1 MQEVTIVGA
10 GLSGLIA
17 AIHVAEGGGQ
27 VVLHEAG
34 SKPGGRARTDESD
47 HRVNLGPHALY
58 HRGDFG
64 TWLRRTALVPP
75 VRHSSVT
82 GLRILHNKRARRVVA
97 GLFRVLRSGG
107 RPAPVDESYGSW
119 ATREFGVEFAR
130 LASGFASLPTY
141 HPDPGSLS
149 AAFVQ
154 ERIARSAEWR
164 PVWYIDGGWI
174 RLIERLV
181 ARAEELGVRIVTHS
195 KLSRLPAGPCVVAT
209 ELSSAAKLLDE
220 PDLTWPSPSHALL
233 DVAIRRRAFDPTAV
247 LDVDEHAY
255 ISNYSAG
262 DGSVAPP
269 GESLLQ
275 GVTGIRDGEAPDAAR
290 QRIYGLLDAGFK
302 NWRDRVLWERKGVT
316 REMVG
321 PCDPPGTSW
330 RDRPSID
337 RGNGRWLIG
346 DHVAAPGILSE
357 TCFESARIAA
367 RGVLAALR

>member
-10 GLSGLIA
+10 GLSGLVA
-17 AIHVAEGGGQ
+17 AIQVAEGGGR

-34 SKPGGRARTDESD
+34 SKPGGRARTDTSE

-58 HRGDFG
+58 HRGAFG
-64 TWLRRTALVPP
+64 AWLRQNDLLPP
-75 VRHSSVT
+75 VHYPSLT
-82 GLRILHNKRARRVVA
+82 GLRILKDKRARRMVV
-97 GLFRVLRSGG
+97 GLLRVLRSGG
-107 RPAPVDESYGSW
+107 RSAPIDESYRSW
-119 ATREFGVEFAR
+119 ATREFDADFAR

-164 PVWYIDGGWI
+164 AVWYIDGGWI

-181 ARAEELGVRIVTHS
+181 ARAEELGVEIATRS
-195 KLSRLPAGPCVVAT
+195 KLSQLPDGPCIVAT

-220 PDLTWPSPSHALL
+220 PDLAWPSPNHALL
-233 DVAIRRRAFDPTAV
+233 DVAIRGRAFDPTAV

-255 ISNYSAG
+255 VSRFSAG
-262 DGSVAPP
+262 DASVAPR

-275 GVTGIRDGEAPDAAR
+275 GVTGIREGEAPDAAR

-302 NWRDRVLWERKGVT
+302 NWRNRVVWERTGVT
-316 REMVG
+316 HAKVG
-321 PCDPPGTSW
+321 PCDPPGSSW

-337 RGNGRWLIG
+337 RGKGRWLIG
-346 DHVAAPGILSE
+346 DHVAAPGVLSE
-357 TCFESARIAA
+357 TCFESARVAA
-367 RGVLAALR
+367 QGVLAKPQ